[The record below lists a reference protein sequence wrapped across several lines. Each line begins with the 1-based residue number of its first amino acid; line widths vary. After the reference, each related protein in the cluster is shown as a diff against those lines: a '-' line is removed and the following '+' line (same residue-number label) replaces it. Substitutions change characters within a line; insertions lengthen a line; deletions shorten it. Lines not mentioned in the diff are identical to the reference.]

1 MATCASFR
9 RSRRTRPIGYS
20 VRPTINVAIGS
31 RGTYLSIAGSA
42 SLPRELV
49 VAENTST
56 NDPIRQCSRR
66 RADTMDGSPYGVVE
80 RTDWGIRPWGCHVT
94 INRYLGALRH
104 RWRIL
109 VATTVVALVIGV
121 TISYAATPQ
130 YVASSTSFVGTPASS
145 SESGQLYSNS
155 QYTLNQVASYP
166 ELAQSPDVLQPT
178 IDDVGLQMTQQE
190 LKQMI
195 TVTNPSGT
203 ALLVVTVQSSNPRTA
218 AAIANAVATHLGN
231 EIETLE
237 TPHGSTQSPVKVTQ
251 AVPATIPAAPVSP
264 RKTLN
269 LALALI
275 AGLCLGG
282 VLALLRDHLDTT
294 VKTSS
299 DLEDSGV
306 SGTLGRVRFDAD
318 VGRAPLAMIYGPQP
332 VVEDFRTIRTN
343 LRFADPDS
351 SGRQYLVTSAV
362 AGEGKSVTAC
372 NIAIALAQA
381 DLRVCL
387 VEGDLRRPSASRY
400 LGIDSVPGL
409 TDVVAGDYELHE
421 ALVSWR
427 HGLLTVLPSG
437 TTPPDPVR
445 LLSSDA
451 TAQVLAELRS
461 QYDVVVVDAPP
472 VLPVSD
478 AQVIGGHSDGVI
490 LVTRHHKTKRE
501 QVRHSVSSLSG
512 AGANVIGAVLTQVP
526 KRDFGRTY
534 GHSYGGQQVTPQH
547 EADEREMATASA
559 MPAARR

>member
-1 MATCASFR
+1 M
-9 RSRRTRPIGYS
+9 G
-20 VRPTINVAIGS
+20 VR
-31 RGTYLSIAGSA
+31 
-42 SLPRELV
+42 
-49 VAENTST
+49 
-56 NDPIRQCSRR
+56 
-66 RADTMDGSPYGVVE
+66 
-80 RTDWGIRPWGCHVT
+80 VT
-94 INRYLGALRH
+94 INRYLGALRR

-109 VATTVVALVIGV
+109 VATTVVALAIGAA
-121 TISYAATPQ
+121 ISFTATPQ
-130 YVASSTSFVGTPASS
+130 YVASSTSFVGTTTSS

-155 QYTLNQVASYP
+155 QYTLNQVTSYTQ
-166 ELAQSPDVLQPT
+166 LAASPDVLQPT
-178 IDDVGLQMTQQE
+178 IDDLGLQVTQQE
-190 LKQMI
+190 LRNMI
-195 TVTNPSGT
+195 TVTNPTGT
-203 ALLVVTVQSSNPRTA
+203 ALLIVDAQASSPGIA
-218 AAIANAVATHLGN
+218 AGVANAVAIHLGN

-237 TPHGSTQSPVKVTQ
+237 TPHGSNQSPVKVTQ
-251 AVPATIPAAPVSP
+251 AVPATTPMAPVSP

-275 AGLCLGG
+275 VGMCLGG

-306 SGTLGRVRFDAD
+306 SGTLGRVRFDPE
-318 VGRAPLAMIYGPQP
+318 VHRAPLAMIYGPQP
-332 VVEDFRTIRTN
+332 VVEDFWTIRTN

-351 SGRQYLVTSAV
+351 SGRQYAVTSAV

-381 DLRVCL
+381 DQRVCL

-400 LGIDSVPGL
+400 LGIDSALGL
-409 TDVVAGDYELHE
+409 TDVVAGDYELDE

-427 HGLLTVLPSG
+427 RGLLTVLPSG

-451 TAQVLAELRS
+451 TAQVLAELRRR
-461 QYDVVVVDAPP
+461 YDVVIVDAPP

-478 AQVIGGHSDGVI
+478 AQVIGGLSDGVI

-501 QVRHSVSSLSG
+501 QVRHSVTSLSA

-526 KRDFGRTY
+526 KRDFGRNY
-534 GHSYGGQQVTPQH
+534 GGGDGYGGQQFTPQDV
-547 EADEREMATASA
+547 ADEQRVPAFA
-559 MPAARR
+559 MPAA